1 MVRLSR
7 VLSLL
12 FFVSLST
19 FAADGLK
26 LADSASTKIKK
37 TPKGSPIP
45 AIEQPTYKG
54 SYNIT
59 IPAPGLDP
67 ATFNASTQ
75 ISVSISDGTSS
86 DDYSLLGEG
95 SKIYTLGDDPKY
107 TPGAKGAKIT
117 QLSQPGINVKQ
128 NVFRTIQV
136 KFGKDAITISVKE
149 SYLSIYAQM
158 YLNYGTLGVVQYP
171 EGKAT
176 ATRSFTMTAKVGT
189 LSKTYSGVTYNVSY
203 SNKKVDVSGTTY
215 WTGAAKGSASAE

>member
-1 MVRLSR
+1 MIRLA
-7 VLSLL
+7 SL
-12 FFVSLST
+12 FAVMFSVSV
-19 FAADGLK
+19 FAADSLK

-45 AIEQPTYKG
+45 AIEQPTYKS
-54 SYNIT
+54 SYNVV

-67 ATFNASTQ
+67 ATFTASTTVGVT
-75 ISVSISDGTSS
+75 IADGSGSSS
-86 DDYSLLGEG
+86 DYTLTGEG
-95 SKIYTLGDDPKY
+95 GKVYTFGDDPKY
-107 TPGAKGAKIT
+107 TPGAKSVKIT

-149 SYLSIYAQM
+149 SYLSIFAQM

-171 EGKAT
+171 EGKGT
-176 ATRSFTMTAKVGT
+176 ASRTMTMTATVGT
-189 LSKTYSGVTYNVSY
+189 LTKTYSGVNYDVSY

-215 WTGAAKGSASAE
+215 WTGNAKGSASAQ